1 MSANRSN
8 NVSRKD
14 YRPRE
19 GSHVSDTSDEYFRRI
34 VDEDKLASYLE
45 DQLGTVEEYDVRR
58 HQEGHSNETLF
69 VTWGEQELV
78 IRRPPPGETADNAHD
93 VLREYKVVD
102 ALQDTSVEV
111 PTTVAACDD
120 HDVIGSDFYVMER
133 TDGDVIRTEL
143 PERFET
149 PEHREAI
156 GEELVDRLAEIH
168 EVDHEAV
175 GLGEFGY
182 PEGFT
187 QRQVKRWSEQLT
199 WAFSVTAEEREV
211 PQLYDVMEWL
221 QENAPEE
228 HPHTLVHG
236 DYKLD
241 NVMYAP
247 GTPPEINAI
256 FDWEMSTL
264 GDPLTDLG
272 WMLSYWWDAKD
283 PDPPNATTSLNAT
296 FMKGEDYLTRREL
309 VDRYEERTGIE
320 FENEKFYRTLAV
332 YKLAGLG
339 EMFFRRYLEGNS
351 DDPLYPKME
360 EGVPALADRAV
371 RIIDGEEPL

>member
-1 MSANRSN
+1 MT
-8 NVSRKD
+8 
-14 YRPRE
+14 
-19 GSHVSDTSDEYFRRI
+19 GSSDEYFERI
-34 VDEDKLASYLE
+34 VDEEALASYLE
-45 DQLGTVEEYDVRR
+45 AQLGAADEFEVEH

-69 VTWGEQELV
+69 VTWGSEELV
-78 IRRPPPGETADNAHD
+78 IRRPPPGETAEKAHD
-93 VLREYKVVD
+93 VLREYTVVD
-102 ALQDTSVEV
+102 ALQDTDVRV
-111 PTTVAACDD
+111 PVTVAACDD

-133 TDGDVIRTEL
+133 ADGDVLRNAE
-143 PERFET
+143 PKRFQA
-149 PEHREAI
+149 PDARQRI

-168 EVDHEAV
+168 QVDYESV

-211 PQLYDVMEWL
+211 PVLYDVMEWL
-221 QENAPEE
+221 QENAPED

-241 NVMYAP
+241 NVMYGP
-247 GTPPEINAI
+247 GTPPEIVSI
-256 FDWEMSTL
+256 FDWEMATL

-272 WMLSYWWDAKD
+272 WLLSYWWDPKD
-283 PDPPNATTSLNAT
+283 PTTPIPELTSE
-296 FMKGEDYLTRREL
+296 FMTEDGYLTRQDL
-309 VDRYEERTGIE
+309 VERYEEQTGFD
-320 FENEKFYRTLAV
+320 FEHERFYRTLAV

-339 EMFFRRYLEGNS
+339 EMFFRRHLEGNS
-351 DDPLYPKME
+351 DDPLYPKMR
-360 EGVPALADRAV
+360 EGVPALADRAQ

>member
-1 MSANRSN
+1 M
-8 NVSRKD
+8 
-14 YRPRE
+14 
-19 GSHVSDTSDEYFRRI
+19 SDTSEEYFRRI
-34 VDEDKLASYLE
+34 VDEEKLAAYLE
-45 DQLGTVEEYDVRR
+45 DQLGPVADDEYEVER

-69 VTWGEQELV
+69 VTWGDQELV
-78 IRRPPPGETADNAHD
+78 IRRPPPGETAENAHD
-93 VLREYKVVD
+93 VLREYKVVH
-102 ALQDTSVEV
+102 ALQDSEVAV

-120 HDVIGSDFYVMER
+120 HDIIGSDFYVMER
-133 TDGDVIRTEL
+133 TDGDVIRTEE
-143 PERFET
+143 PERFKT
-149 PEHREAI
+149 PDHREQI
-156 GEELVDRLAEIH
+156 GAELVDKLAEIH
-168 EVDHEAV
+168 QVDHEAV
-175 GLGEFGY
+175 GLAEFGY

-211 PQLYDVMEWL
+211 PVLYDVMEWL
-221 QENAPEE
+221 QENAPED

-247 GTPPEINAI
+247 GTPPEISAI

-272 WMLSYWWDAKD
+272 WMLSYWWDGKD
-283 PDPPNATTSLNAT
+283 PDPPDATTSLNAT
-296 FMKGEDYLTRREL
+296 FMKADDYLTRQEL
-309 VDRYEERTGIE
+309 VARYEDQTGFE
-320 FENEKFYRTLAV
+320 FENERFYRTLAV

-360 EGVPALADRAV
+360 TGVPQLADRAM